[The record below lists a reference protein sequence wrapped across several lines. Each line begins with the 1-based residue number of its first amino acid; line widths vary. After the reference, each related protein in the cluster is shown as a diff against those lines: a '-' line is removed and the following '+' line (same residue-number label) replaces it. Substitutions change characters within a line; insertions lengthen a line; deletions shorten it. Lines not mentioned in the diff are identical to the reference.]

1 MKLLKLIL
9 KNCIRFN
16 MKNILDSSTQKEIE
30 NRILSLNENSNR
42 LWGKM
47 KANEMICHCSDQI
60 KMATGEI
67 QTNFVGNFIMTTLV
81 KKLVLLG
88 MPAGKG
94 KIETAP
100 ELKQGLGGTKPTVF
114 QQDKSNLVELVKNF
128 EMKIEKRPN
137 QIHPAFG
144 MMNTKQWGRLSYIHL
159 DHHLKQ
165 FGC

>member
-1 MKLLKLIL
+1 
-9 KNCIRFN
+9 
-16 MKNILDSSTQKEIE
+16 MKNILNIKTQNEILE
-30 NRILSLNENSNR
+30 RISLVTETSNR

-47 KANEMICHCSDQI
+47 TAIEMISHCSDQI

-67 QTNFVGNFIMTTLV
+67 QTNFVGNFLMTTLV

-100 ELKQGLGGTKPTVF
+100 ELKQGLGGTKPTF
-114 QQDKSNLVELVKNF
+114 FAQDKENLAELVKNF
-128 EMKIEKRPN
+128 EMKIEKTPN

-144 MMNTKQWGRLSYIHL
+144 KMNTDQWGRLSYIHL
-159 DHHLKQ
+159 NHHLKQ